1 MIQHV
6 GKVDETE
13 IKHPSERKK
22 QISKWLCSAFPS
34 YYFGETRVKSP
45 QRKISANGMISNI
58 YLLKAVFP

>member
-1 MIQHV
+1 MIEHV

-22 QISKWLCSAFPS
+22 QISKWLRSAFPS
-34 YYFGETRVKSP
+34 YFGETRVKSP